1 MYNKPIKIDSSI
13 LASRLK
19 LCREARGINK
29 ATMAHDLNITA
40 SSITYYESGAAVPSA
55 DKLYAI
61 ADYLNTSIDYLVG
74 RIDKSTESVRTEK
87 DVAEFIAML
96 ADFEGINLT
105 RNFSTGTPMLTF
117 ESDAINAFLEN
128 RIDIAELKKNASE
141 SDIPAKYFNEMF
153 KAKCVNEMYHLRDLN
168 ERHLQ
173 LKDGSTNAAIR
184 RKRRLSEDNE
194 RAAAEMFDPKADSD
208 N

>member
-1 MYNKPIKIDSSI
+1 MYNKPVKVDSSI

-29 ATMAHDLNITA
+29 ATMARDLNITA
-40 SSITYYESGAAVPSA
+40 SSMTYYESGLAVPSV

-87 DVAEFIAML
+87 DVAELIARL

-105 RNFSTGTPMLTF
+105 RNFSTEKPMLTF
-117 ESDAINAFLEN
+117 ESAAINAFLEN
-128 RIDIAELKKNASE
+128 RIDIAELKKDASE
-141 SDIPAKYFNEMF
+141 SAIPEKYFSDIF
-153 KAKCVNEMYHLRDLN
+153 KTRCVNEMYYLRDLN

-194 RAAAEMFDPKADSD
+194 RAAAEMFDSKADSD
-208 N
+208 T

>member
-1 MYNKPIKIDSSI
+1 MYNKPVKIDSSI

-29 ATMAHDLNITA
+29 ATMAHDLSITA
-40 SSITYYESGAAVPSA
+40 SSMTYYESGAAIPSA

-61 ADYLNTSIDYLVG
+61 ADYLNTSIDYFVG
-74 RIDKSTESVRTEK
+74 RIDKSPESVRTEK

-96 ADFEGINLT
+96 VDFEGINLT

-117 ESDAINAFLEN
+117 ESDAINGFLEN
-128 RIDIAELKKNASE
+128 RIDIAELKKDASE

-153 KAKCVNEMYHLRDLN
+153 KAKCVNEMYYLRDLN

-194 RAAAEMFDPKADSD
+194 RAVAEMFDPKADSD

>member
-1 MYNKPIKIDSSI
+1 MYNKPVKVDSSI

-40 SSITYYESGAAVPSA
+40 SSMTYYESGAAVPSA

-61 ADYLNTSIDYLVG
+61 ADYLYTSIDYLVG
-74 RIDKSTESVRTEK
+74 RIDKSIESIQTEK
-87 DVAEFIAML
+87 DVAELIARL

-105 RNFSTGTPMLTF
+105 RNFSTGKPMLTF
-117 ESDAINAFLEN
+117 ESAAINAFLEN
-128 RIDIAELKKNASE
+128 RIDIAELKKDASE
-141 SDIPAKYFNEMF
+141 SAIPEKYFHDIF

-173 LKDGSTNAAIR
+173 LKDGSINAAIR

-194 RAAAEMFDPKADSD
+194 RAAAEMFDTKADSD
-208 N
+208 S

>member
-1 MYNKPIKIDSSI
+1 MLSPASNTPKILFTQYRIKDVRRTADRCYT
-13 LASRLK
+13 LCCASQSRRSTRGSLHTFLQSALK
-19 LCREARGINK
+19 FER
-29 ATMAHDLNITA
+29 
-40 SSITYYESGAAVPSA
+40 
-55 DKLYAI
+55 I

-96 ADFEGINLT
+96 VDFEGINLT
-105 RNFSTGTPMLTF
+105 RNFSTGKPMLAF
-117 ESDAINAFLEN
+117 ESDAINVFLEN

-141 SDIPAKYFNEMF
+141 SDIPAKYFNEIF
-153 KAKCVNEMYHLRDLN
+153 KAKCVNEMYYLRDLS

-194 RAAAEMFDPKADSD
+194 RAVAEMFDTKSDSD
-208 N
+208 T

>member
-40 SSITYYESGAAVPSA
+40 SSMTYYESGAAIPSA

>member
-40 SSITYYESGAAVPSA
+40 SSMTYYESGAAIPSA

-96 ADFEGINLT
+96 VDFEGLNLT
-105 RNFSTGTPMLTF
+105 RNFSTGKPMLAF
-117 ESDAINAFLEN
+117 ESDAINVFLEN

-141 SDIPAKYFNEMF
+141 SDIPAKYFNEIF
-153 KAKCVNEMYHLRDLN
+153 KAKCVNEMYYLRDLS

-194 RAAAEMFDPKADSD
+194 RAVAEMFDTKSDSD
-208 N
+208 T

>member
-40 SSITYYESGAAVPSA
+40 SSMTYYESGAAVPSA

-61 ADYLNTSIDYLVG
+61 ADYLNTSIDYLVR
-74 RIDKSTESVRTEK
+74 RIDKSIESIQTEK

-128 RIDIAELKKNASE
+128 RIDIAELKKDASE
-141 SDIPAKYFNEMF
+141 SAIPEKYFNEMF

-194 RAAAEMFDPKADSD
+194 RAVAEMFDPKADSD
-208 N
+208 T

>member
-1 MYNKPIKIDSSI
+1 MYNKPVKVDSST

-29 ATMAHDLNITA
+29 ATMARDLNITA
-40 SSITYYESGAAVPSA
+40 SSMTYYESGLAVPSV

-87 DVAEFIAML
+87 DVAELIARL

-105 RNFSTGTPMLTF
+105 RNFSTEKPMLTF
-117 ESDAINAFLEN
+117 ESAAINAFLEN
-128 RIDIAELKKNASE
+128 RIDIAELKKDASE
-141 SDIPAKYFNEMF
+141 SAIPEKYFSDIF
-153 KAKCVNEMYHLRDLN
+153 KTRCVNEMYYLRDLN

-194 RAAAEMFDPKADSD
+194 RAAAEMFDTKADSD
-208 N
+208 S

>member
-1 MYNKPIKIDSSI
+1 M
-13 LASRLK
+13 
-19 LCREARGINK
+19 
-29 ATMAHDLNITA
+29 
-40 SSITYYESGAAVPSA
+40 TYYESGAAVPSA

-105 RNFSTGTPMLTF
+105 RNFSTGKPMLAF

-153 KAKCVNEMYHLRDLN
+153 KAKCVNEIYYLRDLN

-184 RKRRLSEDNE
+184 RKRRLSEDTE
-194 RAAAEMFDPKADSD
+194 RAAVEMFDPKADND
-208 N
+208 T

>member
-40 SSITYYESGAAVPSA
+40 SSMTYYESGAAIPSA

-208 N
+208 T

>member
-40 SSITYYESGAAVPSA
+40 SSMTYYESGAAVPSA

-96 ADFEGINLT
+96 VDFEGINLT

-117 ESDAINAFLEN
+117 ESDAINGFLEN
-128 RIDIAELKKNASE
+128 RIDIAELKKDASE

-153 KAKCVNEMYHLRDLN
+153 KAKCVNEMYYLRDLN

-194 RAAAEMFDPKADSD
+194 RAVAEMFDPKADSD

>member
-40 SSITYYESGAAVPSA
+40 SSMTYYESGAAVPSA

-96 ADFEGINLT
+96 VDFEGINLT

-117 ESDAINAFLEN
+117 ESDAINGFFEN
-128 RIDIAELKKNASE
+128 RIDIAELKKDASE

-153 KAKCVNEMYHLRDLN
+153 KAKCVNEMYYLRDLN

-194 RAAAEMFDPKADSD
+194 RAVAEMFDPKADSD

>member
-1 MYNKPIKIDSSI
+1 MYNKPVKVDSSI

-29 ATMAHDLNITA
+29 ATMARDLNITA
-40 SSITYYESGAAVPSA
+40 SSMTYYESGLAVPSV

-87 DVAEFIAML
+87 DVAELIARL

-105 RNFSTGTPMLTF
+105 RNFSTEKPMLTF
-117 ESDAINAFLEN
+117 ESAAINAFLEN
-128 RIDIAELKKNASE
+128 RIDIAELKKDASE
-141 SDIPAKYFNEMF
+141 SAIPEKYFSDIF
-153 KAKCVNEMYHLRDLN
+153 KTRCVNEMYYLRDLN

-194 RAAAEMFDPKADSD
+194 RAAAEMFDTKADSD
-208 N
+208 S

>member
-1 MYNKPIKIDSSI
+1 MYNKPVKVDSSI

-40 SSITYYESGAAVPSA
+40 SSMTYYESGAAIPSA

-74 RIDKSTESVRTEK
+74 RIDKSPESVRTEK

-96 ADFEGINLT
+96 ADFEGIDLT
-105 RNFSTGTPMLTF
+105 RNFSTGKPMLAF
-117 ESDAINAFLEN
+117 ESDAINVFLEN

-141 SDIPAKYFNEMF
+141 SDIPAKYFNDIF
-153 KAKCVNEMYHLRDLN
+153 KAKCVNEMYYLRDLS

-194 RAAAEMFDPKADSD
+194 RAAAEMFDSKADND
-208 N
+208 T

>member
-1 MYNKPIKIDSSI
+1 MYNKPVKVDSST

-29 ATMAHDLNITA
+29 ATMARDLNITA
-40 SSITYYESGAAVPSA
+40 SSMTYYESGLAVPSV

-87 DVAEFIAML
+87 DVAELIARL

-105 RNFSTGTPMLTF
+105 RNFSTEKPMLTF
-117 ESDAINAFLEN
+117 ESAAINAFLEN
-128 RIDIAELKKNASE
+128 RIDIAELKKDASE
-141 SDIPAKYFNEMF
+141 SAIPEKYFSDIF
-153 KAKCVNEMYHLRDLN
+153 KTRCVNEMYYLRDLN

-184 RKRRLSEDNE
+184 RKLRLSEDNE
-194 RAAAEMFDPKADSD
+194 RAAAEMFDTKADSD
-208 N
+208 S

>member
-1 MYNKPIKIDSSI
+1 MYNKPVKVDSST

-29 ATMAHDLNITA
+29 ATMARDLNITA
-40 SSITYYESGAAVPSA
+40 SSMTYYESGLAVPSV

-87 DVAEFIAML
+87 DVAELIARL

-105 RNFSTGTPMLTF
+105 RNFSTEKPMLTF
-117 ESDAINAFLEN
+117 ESAAINAFLEN
-128 RIDIAELKKNASE
+128 RIDIAELKKDASE
-141 SDIPAKYFNEMF
+141 SAIPEKYFNDIF
-153 KAKCVNEMYHLRDLN
+153 KAKCVNEMYYLRDLN

-194 RAAAEMFDPKADSD
+194 RAAAEMFDTKADSD
-208 N
+208 S

>member
-40 SSITYYESGAAVPSA
+40 SSMTYYESGAAIPSA

-96 ADFEGINLT
+96 VDFEGINLT
-105 RNFSTGTPMLTF
+105 RNFSTGKPMLAF
-117 ESDAINAFLEN
+117 ESDAINVFLEN

-141 SDIPAKYFNEMF
+141 SDIPAKYFNEIF
-153 KAKCVNEMYHLRDLN
+153 KAKCVNEMYYLRDLS

-194 RAAAEMFDPKADSD
+194 RAVAEMFDPKADSD

>member
-40 SSITYYESGAAVPSA
+40 SSMTYYESGAAIPSA

-96 ADFEGINLT
+96 VDFEGINLT
-105 RNFSTGTPMLTF
+105 RNFSTGKPMLAF
-117 ESDAINAFLEN
+117 ESDAINVFLEN

-141 SDIPAKYFNEMF
+141 SDIPAKYFNEIF
-153 KAKCVNEMYHLRDLN
+153 KAKCVNEMYYLRDLS

-194 RAAAEMFDPKADSD
+194 RAVAEMFDTKSDSD
-208 N
+208 T

>member
-1 MYNKPIKIDSSI
+1 MYNKPVKVDSST

-29 ATMAHDLNITA
+29 ATMARDLNITA
-40 SSITYYESGAAVPSA
+40 SSMTYYESGLAVPSV

-74 RIDKSTESVRTEK
+74 RIDKSTESVRTDK
-87 DVAEFIAML
+87 DVAELIARL

-105 RNFSTGTPMLTF
+105 RNFSTEKPMLTF
-117 ESDAINAFLEN
+117 ESAAINAFLEN
-128 RIDIAELKKNASE
+128 RIDIAELKKDASE
-141 SDIPAKYFNEMF
+141 SAIPEKYFSDIF
-153 KAKCVNEMYHLRDLN
+153 KTRCVNEMYYLRDLN

-194 RAAAEMFDPKADSD
+194 RAAAEMFDTKADSD
-208 N
+208 S

>member
-29 ATMAHDLNITA
+29 ATMARDLNITA
-40 SSITYYESGAAVPSA
+40 SSMTYYESGLAIPSV
-55 DKLYAI
+55 DKLFAI

-74 RIDKSTESVRTEK
+74 RIDKSAESVRTEK
-87 DVAEFIAML
+87 DVAEFISML
-96 ADFEGINLT
+96 ADFEGIDLT
-105 RNFSTGTPMLTF
+105 RNFSTGKPVLAF
-117 ESDAINAFLEN
+117 ESDAINIFLEN
-128 RIDIAELKKNASE
+128 RIDITELKKNASE
-141 SDIPAKYFNEMF
+141 SDIPAKYFNDTF
-153 KAKCVNEMYHLRDLN
+153 KAKCVNEMYYLRDLN

-173 LKDGSTNAAIR
+173 LKDGSINAAIR

-194 RAAAEMFDPKADSD
+194 RAAAEMFDSKAD
-208 N
+208 NNT

>member
-1 MYNKPIKIDSSI
+1 MYNKTVKIDSSI

-40 SSITYYESGAAVPSA
+40 SSMTYYESGAAVPSA

-141 SDIPAKYFNEMF
+141 SDIPAKYFNDTF
-153 KAKCVNEMYHLRDLN
+153 KAKCVNEMYYLRDLN

-173 LKDGSTNAAIR
+173 LKDGSTNAASR

-194 RAAAEMFDPKADSD
+194 RAAAEMFDLKADSD
-208 N
+208 T

>member
-1 MYNKPIKIDSSI
+1 MYNKPVKVDSST

-29 ATMAHDLNITA
+29 ATMARDLNITA
-40 SSITYYESGAAVPSA
+40 SSMTYYESGIAVPSV

-87 DVAEFIAML
+87 DVAELIARL

-105 RNFSTGTPMLTF
+105 RNFSTEKPMLTF
-117 ESDAINAFLEN
+117 ESAAINAFLEN
-128 RIDIAELKKNASE
+128 RIDIAELKKDASE
-141 SDIPAKYFNEMF
+141 SAIPEKYFSDIF
-153 KAKCVNEMYHLRDLN
+153 KTRCVNEMYYLRDLN

-194 RAAAEMFDPKADSD
+194 RAAAEMFDTKADSD
-208 N
+208 S

>member
-1 MYNKPIKIDSSI
+1 MYNKPVKIDSSI

-40 SSITYYESGAAVPSA
+40 SSMTYYESGAAIPSA

-74 RIDKSTESVRTEK
+74 RIDKSPESVRTEK

-105 RNFSTGTPMLTF
+105 RNFSTGKPMLAF
-117 ESDAINAFLEN
+117 ESDAINVFLEN

-153 KAKCVNEMYHLRDLN
+153 KAKCVNEIYYLRDLN

-184 RKRRLSEDNE
+184 RKRRLSEDTE

-208 N
+208 T

>member
-40 SSITYYESGAAVPSA
+40 SSMTYYESGAAIPSA

-96 ADFEGINLT
+96 TDFEGINLT

-117 ESDAINAFLEN
+117 ESDAINGFLEN
-128 RIDIAELKKNASE
+128 RIDIAELKKDASE

-153 KAKCVNEMYHLRDLN
+153 KAKCVNEMYYLRDLN

-194 RAAAEMFDPKADSD
+194 CAVAEMFDTKSDSD
-208 N
+208 T

>member
-1 MYNKPIKIDSSI
+1 MYNKPVKVDSSI

-19 LCREARGINK
+19 LCREARRINK
-29 ATMAHDLNITA
+29 ATMARDLNITA
-40 SSITYYESGAAVPSA
+40 SSMTYYESGLAVPSV

-61 ADYLNTSIDYLVG
+61 ADYLYTSIDYLVG
-74 RIDKSTESVRTEK
+74 RIDKSIESIQTEK
-87 DVAEFIAML
+87 DVAELIARL

-105 RNFSTGTPMLTF
+105 RNFSTGKPMLTF
-117 ESDAINAFLEN
+117 ESAAINAFLEN
-128 RIDIAELKKNASE
+128 RIDIAELKKDASE
-141 SDIPAKYFNEMF
+141 SAIPEKYFNDIF
-153 KAKCVNEMYHLRDLN
+153 KAKCVNEMYYLRDLN

-194 RAAAEMFDPKADSD
+194 RAAAEMLDSKADSD
-208 N
+208 T

>member
-1 MYNKPIKIDSSI
+1 MYNKPVKVDSST

-29 ATMAHDLNITA
+29 ATMARDLNITA
-40 SSITYYESGAAVPSA
+40 SSMTYYESGLAVPSV

-87 DVAEFIAML
+87 DVAELIARL

-105 RNFSTGTPMLTF
+105 RNFSTEKPMLTF
-117 ESDAINAFLEN
+117 ESAAINAFLDN
-128 RIDIAELKKNASE
+128 RIDIAELKKDASE
-141 SDIPAKYFNEMF
+141 SAIPEKYFSDIF
-153 KAKCVNEMYHLRDLN
+153 KTRCVNEMYYLRDLN

-194 RAAAEMFDPKADSD
+194 RAAAEMFDTKADSD
-208 N
+208 S

>member
-40 SSITYYESGAAVPSA
+40 SSMTYYESGAAIPSA

-96 ADFEGINLT
+96 VDFEGINLT
-105 RNFSTGTPMLTF
+105 RNFSTGTPMLAF

-128 RIDIAELKKNASE
+128 RIDIGELKKDASE
-141 SDIPAKYFNEMF
+141 SAIPEKYFNEIF
-153 KAKCVNEMYHLRDLN
+153 KAKCVNEMYYLRDLS

-194 RAAAEMFDPKADSD
+194 RAVAEMFDTKSDSD
-208 N
+208 T

>member
-1 MYNKPIKIDSSI
+1 MLSPASNTPKILFTQYRIKGVRRTADRCYT
-13 LASRLK
+13 LCCASQSRRSTRGSLHTFLQSALK
-19 LCREARGINK
+19 FER
-29 ATMAHDLNITA
+29 
-40 SSITYYESGAAVPSA
+40 
-55 DKLYAI
+55 I

-96 ADFEGINLT
+96 VDFEGINLT

-128 RIDIAELKKNASE
+128 RIDIAELKKDASE
-141 SDIPAKYFNEMF
+141 SAIPEKYFDEMF
-153 KAKCVNEMYHLRDLN
+153 KAKCVNEMYYLRDLN

-194 RAAAEMFDPKADSD
+194 RAVAEMFDPKADSD
-208 N
+208 T

>member
-1 MYNKPIKIDSSI
+1 MYNKPVKVDSSI

-29 ATMAHDLNITA
+29 ATMARDLNITA
-40 SSITYYESGAAVPSA
+40 SSMTYYESGLAVPSV

-61 ADYLNTSIDYLVG
+61 ADYLYTSIDYLVG
-74 RIDKSTESVRTEK
+74 RIDKSTESIQTEK
-87 DVAEFIAML
+87 DVAELIARL
-96 ADFEGINLT
+96 ADFEGIDLT
-105 RNFSTGTPMLTF
+105 HNFSTGKPMLTF

-128 RIDIAELKKNASE
+128 RIDIGELKKDASE
-141 SDIPAKYFNEMF
+141 SAIPEKYFNEMF
-153 KAKCVNEMYHLRDLN
+153 KAKCVNEMYYLRDLN

-194 RAAAEMFDPKADSD
+194 RAAAEMFDSKADSD
-208 N
+208 T

>member
-1 MYNKPIKIDSSI
+1 MYNKPVKVDSST

-29 ATMAHDLNITA
+29 ATMARDLNITA
-40 SSITYYESGAAVPSA
+40 SSMTYYESGLAVPSV

-87 DVAEFIAML
+87 DVAELVARL

-105 RNFSTGTPMLTF
+105 RNFSTEKPMLTF
-117 ESDAINAFLEN
+117 ESAAINAFLEN
-128 RIDIAELKKNASE
+128 RIDIAELKKDASE
-141 SDIPAKYFNEMF
+141 SAIPEKYFSDIF
-153 KAKCVNEMYHLRDLN
+153 KTRCVNEMYYLRDLN

-194 RAAAEMFDPKADSD
+194 RAAAEMFDTKADSD
-208 N
+208 S